1 MAASDS
7 RAARKPRDPH
17 DGSYKSLFDYPTMVR
32 DLLVGFVHEDWVG
45 RLDLDSF
52 EPVGTNHVTDELEQ
66 RDQDRIWR
74 VRLRRSAGTAADPSD
89 DDAASGAEAA
99 EWLYLYLLIEF
110 QRRDDPGMP
119 VRVMAY
125 TALLYQDL
133 IRSGKVA
140 LGDPLPPV
148 FPIVLYSGLPLWRTA
163 CDVAELIEVGPDELR
178 PYRPSL
184 RYFLIDEVRLAE
196 AARKSGV
203 PLPHNLAGVMVGL
216 EGAVNSGEF
225 ALLGKALQ
233 ALMPPELIDSLG
245 RAFTAWINRIV
256 AKRLKLD
263 ENVKVLANFQEVA
276 MLGEQVGDLAEIFRR
291 EGRDEGIVEG
301 LVTGQVNML
310 ERLLQHRF
318 GTPLP
323 EWVRPRLE
331 KADTARLEHWAE
343 RIFEATSLEDLLQ
356 EGA

>member
-1 MAASDS
+1 
-7 RAARKPRDPH
+7 
-17 DGSYKSLFDYPTMVR
+17 MVC
-32 DLLVGFVHEDWVG
+32 DLLLGFVHEDWVS

-52 EPVGTNHVTDELEQ
+52 EPVGTNHVTDDLEQ
-66 RDQDRIWR
+66 RDQDRVWR
-74 VRLRRSAGTAADPSD
+74 VRLRRPAGTTADPSD
-89 DDAASGAEAA
+89 KGAASSAEAA

-110 QRRDDPGMP
+110 QRRDDPAMP

-133 IRSGKVA
+133 IRSGKIS

-163 CDVAELIEVGPDELR
+163 CDVAELLEAGPDELR

-196 AARKSGV
+196 AARRSGV
-203 PLPHNLAGVMVGL
+203 PLPHNLAGIMVGI
-216 EGAVNSGEF
+216 EGAVGGEEF
-225 ALLGKALQ
+225 GPLGKALQ

-256 AKRLKLD
+256 ARRLRLD
-263 ENVKVLANFQEVA
+263 DNVKLLTDFQEVA
-276 MLGEQVGDLAEIFRR
+276 MLGEQVGDLADLFLKQGEDA
-291 EGRDEGIVEG
+291 GMVK
-301 LVTGQVNML
+301 GQVSML
-310 ERLLQHRF
+310 ERQLQHRF

-331 KADTARLEHWAE
+331 KANTARLEHWAE

-356 EGA
+356 GE